1 MSDLVI
7 IVPPSLNL
15 EMILKGRV
23 ESFRQFKVE
32 SLIAKLLPSDTD
44 TFSVN
49 QMYHEDVSS

>member
-32 SLIAKLLPSDTD
+32 SLIA
-44 TFSVN
+44 
-49 QMYHEDVSS
+49 